1 MVLRVEGSD
10 FRVTVMGNRV
20 NKENKE
26 VGVREWRLRR
36 RRALEGVRILYEK
49 LIKLEPFWQ

>member
-1 MVLRVEGSD
+1 VLRVEGSD

-49 LIKLEPFWQ
+49 LIKLEPFW